1 MLHMMILRKK
11 QDGYHPQTKIQKR
24 IHKLPTSELI
34 AWSENALFVI
44 GRDLTSWM
52 RSNDKALLDEVEV
65 GAEALYEI
73 VQELK
78 RRA

>member
-1 MLHMMILRKK
+1 MMILRKK

-24 IHKLPTSELI
+24 IHKLPTSELVS
-34 AWSENALFVI
+34 WSENALFVI
-44 GRDLTSWM
+44 GRDLTSWLKT
-52 RSNDKALLDEVEV
+52 NDKAFLTEVEL

-78 RRA
+78 RRS

>member
-1 MLHMMILRKK
+1 MMILRKK

-24 IHKLPTSELI
+24 IHKLPTSELVS
-34 AWSENALFVI
+34 WSENALFVI
-44 GRDLTSWM
+44 GRDLTYWIK
-52 RSNDKALLDEVEV
+52 SNDKALLTEVEL

-78 RRA
+78 RRS

>member
-1 MLHMMILRKK
+1 MILRKK

-24 IHKLPTSELI
+24 IHKLPTSELVS
-34 AWSENALFVI
+34 WSENALFVI
-44 GRDLTSWM
+44 GRDLTSWLKT
-52 RSNDKALLDEVEV
+52 NDKAFLTEVEL

-78 RRA
+78 RRS